1 MRRGGYLK
9 RKTRL
14 KSRGGSLFPH
24 KRQPKFMAWMLEKC
38 SERRPCDGCG
48 QWHWLERAH
57 LKPRGSGGADLS
69 NLALLCNPC
78 HRTSEKRVD
87 AWIAKHGVDLYAIA
101 REHERAYRVSGGT

>member
-69 NLALLCNPC
+69 NLALLCKSVSPNLGEKSGRMDS
-78 HRTSEKRVD
+78 RTRRGSVRDSE
-87 AWIAKHGVDLYAIA
+87 
-101 REHERAYRVSGGT
+101 GT